1 MTAWTGGAA
10 VAAPKARGASSF
22 ASPLPGAVVHVMV
35 AVAASMGLVIAVIM
49 LGTLLITTGA
59 QTPDPPQTALPTAI
73 PGLPPQG

>member
-10 VAAPKARGASSF
+10 VAAPRARASSF
-22 ASPLPGAVVHVMV
+22 ASPLPGAVVHVMM

-49 LGTLLITTGA
+49 LGTLLITTGT